1 MGTFEMD
8 DNPMMF
14 NPNRGD
20 LRIHHGSEK
29 IFSSLLWGT
38 NLAMCIL
45 HMPSLL
51 GFQSR
56 KFNKDLM
63 QGVLEEGTVIKNL
76 QQGSAMWL
84 FFKPNYAGSS
94 VPSTW
99 WKEAHSNSWKVERQG
114 SALELF

>member
-20 LRIHHGSEK
+20 PRIHHGSEE
-29 IFSSLLWGT
+29 IFSSLIWGT
-38 NLAMCIL
+38 NLAMGIL

-51 GFQSR
+51 GFQPR
-56 KFNKDLM
+56 KFNKDLVK
-63 QGVLEEGTVIKNL
+63 GIIEEGT
-76 QQGSAMWL
+76 AMKTFQKGPACWL
-84 FFKPNYAGSS
+84 FSVPNYTGYS
-94 VPSTW
+94 VPSIW

-114 SALELF
+114 SALESF